1 MHRFPRRPFAGAALI
16 AVALALLAAC
26 STSSPTTGA
35 PQAGT
40 PTPGS
45 GVALT
50 FAEHPVPLPKFDLA
64 DLEGRPIDQAAWAG
78 KVVVLNFWATW
89 CGPCRQEIPD
99 LIALQDRYRDSVV
112 VVGLSLDDGPVADV
126 RTFVT
131 EQRINYPVAIAGPEV
146 QALFGGFR
154 SVPSTFI
161 VTRDG
166 QITQRH
172 VGLLNAAY
180 TEQEVRS
187 LAGLPTAATVALDP
201 KLGPRLLNQSE
212 FQSEIPGVDL
222 SGLSPANQVEAL
234 KQLNSEKCTC
244 GCGLTVAQCLVD
256 DPSCGTSPSIAAAIM
271 TRIRAKTN

>member
-1 MHRFPRRPFAGAALI
+1 MHRPCSCLLARVVLST
-16 AVALALLAAC
+16 VALAMLAAC
-26 STSSPTTGA
+26 STPRPAASD
-35 PQAGT
+35 PQAET

-45 GVALT
+45 GIALT
-50 FAEHPVPLPKFDLA
+50 FAEHPVPLPRFELA
-64 DLEGRPIDQAAWAG
+64 DIDGKPIDQAAWAG

-99 LIALQDRYRDSVV
+99 LIALQERYRDSLV
-112 VVGLSLDDGPVADV
+112 VVGMSLDDGPVADV
-126 RTFVT
+126 RKFVT
-131 EQRINYPVAIAGPEV
+131 EQRINYPVAIAGPDV

-187 LAGLPTAATVALDP
+187 LAGLPTAATVARDS

-271 TRIRAKTN
+271 TRIRAKS